1 MVTKSDLKFK
11 VDLTAN
17 LSTIQPPEVLYLPLP
32 CILSH
37 KCTNLAVP
45 VWFPYTKS
53 NEAKVLTNTIAQQNY
68 DSFT

>member
-17 LSTIQPPEVLYLPLP
+17 LSTIQPPEVLYLPRP
-32 CILSH
+32 CILLH
-37 KCTNLAVP
+37 KGTNLAVP

-53 NEAKVLTNTIAQQNY
+53 NEA
-68 DSFT
+68 